1 MKLGGGACCGQL
13 PPFAILSDQS
23 FKGPVDSENR
33 QTVDG
38 STPSGESSSSSSVLM
53 DGPLSF
59 VGVRRRGVGRL
70 GGLAL
75 GLKQGRATEQFA
87 DQALL
92 AILAV
97 HEGLQ
102 VEKLLTSPQQIFK
115 RASLIYISAQI
126 LVVEISGEF
135 FDGR

>member
-1 MKLGGGACCGQL
+1 
-13 PPFAILSDQS
+13 
-23 FKGPVDSENR
+23 
-33 QTVDG
+33 
-38 STPSGESSSSSSVLM
+38 M
-53 DGPLSF
+53 DVPHSF

-70 GGLAL
+70 GRLAL

-92 AILAV
+92 AVLAV

-102 VEKLLTSPQQIFK
+102 VEKLLTSPQQLFK
-115 RASLIYISAQI
+115 RASLIYINAQI